1 MEANQEEAKEFGSD
15 VKNIFSKSQFR
26 KSISR
31 FPRLFK
37 LQSEISVSQFPI
49 YSIAKCINKKC
60 MNETTALTI
69 TDWTNDQYLL
79 KLKKPWPK
87 EANNLSLQN
96 IFKYCLEPDSLDDNI
111 FRQHQVRERDLNF
124 AYRNFIDDS
133 SLGIFYLHLFNSIKE
148 GDKIAK
154 ETLPIWIDNASFLS
168 SEHYFKIKK

>member
-1 MEANQEEAKEFGSD
+1 
-15 VKNIFSKSQFR
+15 
-26 KSISR
+26 
-31 FPRLFK
+31 
-37 LQSEISVSQFPI
+37 
-49 YSIAKCINKKC
+49 

-69 TDWTNDQYLL
+69 TDWTNDEYLL
-79 KLKKPWPK
+79 ELKKPWPK

-96 IFKYCLEPDSLDDNI
+96 IFKYCLQPDSLDDNI
-111 FRQHQVRERDLNF
+111 YRQQQVRERDLNF
-124 AYRNFIDDS
+124 AFRNFIDDS